1 MIRKI
6 SVSTILGR
14 ITLSIFQLKRL
25 EAGVLEVRLVVKGA
39 YLGCVEAAEEEAV
52 ELEQLVEAV
61 STRPDS
67 EVGHSQTIVSVYLQS
82 EDPFTY
88 TTGKS
93 ISLHIW
99 PDRIMC

>member
-1 MIRKI
+1 
-6 SVSTILGR
+6 VTAA
-14 ITLSIFQLKRL
+14 TAVPVVN
-25 EAGVLEVRLVVKGA
+25 EAGLLQLRVSYHQPPTIEHLF

-88 TTGKS
+88 VLCDWS
-93 ISLHIW
+93 A
-99 PDRIMC
+99 